1 MEILDYTG
9 TEHCDGIIW
18 IIIGRPTL
26 EHLILFTIGKIIQSL
41 FLYFRIFEN
50 YFSEKLNW
58 HFRKT
63 KFNNFEYFLYTY
75 NFNNSRV
82 I

>member
-1 MEILDYTG
+1 MEILDYTAG

-18 IIIGRPTL
+18 IIIGRQTL

-58 HFRKT
+58 HFRKM
-63 KFNNFEYFLYTY
+63 KFNST
-75 NFNNSRV
+75 
-82 I
+82 

>member
-18 IIIGRPTL
+18 IIIVRQSL
-26 EHLILFTIGKIIQSL
+26 ERLILFTTGKIIQSL

-63 KFNNFEYFLYTY
+63 KYFNFFEYFMYLLMAPL
-75 NFNNSRV
+75 
-82 I
+82 